1 MSVESALVPAVQ
13 VILSELGE
21 GLAGA
26 NMFKSVAPPKLVA
39 AAVRLDVLSAQGA
52 QQPGGARA
60 PKRRRRGVA

>member
-26 NMFKSVAPPKLVA
+26 NMSEFGE
-39 AAVRLDVLSAQGA
+39 RG
-52 QQPGGARA
+52 
-60 PKRRRRGVA
+60 RRRTG